1 MFLFAALVVCVI
13 ILPAVCTA
21 LYHYVSY
28 RKGWDADDLTYD
40 ADLESDSEGGVT
52 KDGVQHYESMDG
64 AEQIRRKE
72 RWRYYMHVMQAANLT
87 VAATAGLNPTDDN
100 EMIST
105 IGTTADTAARF

>member
-1 MFLFAALVVCVI
+1 MI

-21 LYHYVSY
+21 CYHYISY
-28 RKGWDADDLTYD
+28 RKGWDADDLGYD
-40 ADLESDSEGGVT
+40 ADLESDDGEVN
-52 KDGVQHYESMDG
+52 KEGVQHYESMDG

-87 VAATAGLNPTDDN
+87 VAATAGLNPADDN

-105 IGTTADTAARF
+105 IGATAEDAARF